1 MFEYFRGNYVWN
13 LATNLAL
20 GAGGLIG
27 EVDTVARSLQEA
39 GQRNDDPAQEE
50 WVQAFMRLAGHVHEQ
65 ARQDERQ
72 GHLFSA
78 GRKLLRA
85 ANYYFAAERQT
96 HPKDP
101 RKLML
106 YKQMLDCFRQ
116 GATWRQEPIEWV
128 EIPYQG
134 GSMPALFVPSGTPGR
149 SPCMIHFDGL
159 DVNKETIYL
168 SCIALEA
175 RRRGVSMLIVDHPG
189 VGEALRL
196 RAMHSTHQIE
206 KAATAS
212 MDWLEQRA
220 DVDASRVGIMALSL
234 GGYYAPRAAAFEKRL
249 KCCIAFGAQWNW
261 HRTVLARLSPHA
273 TTQRSVSHFADH
285 LNFVF
290 GKTSIEESLKE
301 IQHFTL
307 ENVAKN
313 ITCPFLIVHG
323 ENDRQVPLADAQA
336 LFNAAANSSQREL
349 RVFTIDEGGAEHCQA
364 DNGSLAADYMADWFA
379 KVLGGRLNPTE

>member
-13 LATNLAL
+13 LATNLTL
-20 GAGGLIG
+20 GSGGLIG
-27 EVDTVARSLQEA
+27 EIDTVARSIVDA
-39 GQRNDDPAQEE
+39 GLRNDDPAQEE

-65 ARQDERQ
+65 ARRDEQ
-72 GHLFSA
+72 AGHLQSA
-78 GRKLLRA
+78 GRKLMRA

-101 RKLML
+101 RKTML
-106 YKQMLDCFRQ
+106 YKTMLECFQ
-116 GATWRQEPIEWV
+116 KGATWRREPIEWV
-128 EIPYQG
+128 EIPYEG
-134 GSMPALFVPSGTPGR
+134 KTMPALFVPSGLPGR

-168 SCIALEA
+168 SGIATEA
-175 RRRGVSMLIVDHPG
+175 RRRGVAMLIVDHPG

-196 RAMHSTHQIE
+196 RGMHGTHQIE

-212 MDWLEQRA
+212 MDWLEQRT
-220 DVDASRVGIMALSL
+220 DVDAQRVGIMALSL

-261 HRTVLARLSPHA
+261 HRTVLARLSPNA
-273 TTQRSVSHFADH
+273 TTQRSVSHFAEH

-290 GKTSIEESLKE
+290 GKATIEESLQE
-301 IQHFTL
+301 IQHFNL
-307 ENVAKN
+307 ESVAAK
-313 ITCPFLIVHG
+313 ITCPFLVVHG

-336 LFNAAANSSQREL
+336 LYQAAVNSLQREL

-379 KVLGGRLNPTE
+379 RVLGGQVA